1 MQLTFI
7 GAIATGIMSVAFA
20 MQNNVPVTVNFMT
33 WSFDSTLA
41 MVILIAIGFGALA
54 VALLTTPIA
63 LKHQWQSRRM
73 RKQIRDLEKTCQS
86 QSSWISTLESQ
97 IPSAPEATENRP
109 YVGLKQLVVG
119 DKNASSDTSTS

>member
-54 VALLTTPIA
+54 VALLTTPVA

-86 QSSWISTLESQ
+86 QSSRISALESQ
-97 IPSAPEATENRP
+97 MPSTPEATENRP
-109 YVGLKQLVVG
+109 YVGLKQLVIG
-119 DKNASSDTSTS
+119 DKNTSSDTSTS